1 MEFHKNKL
9 VIVGAGMVGSAVLNT
24 VLSLGLFA
32 EIVMI
37 DKNREKA
44 RGEALDSSHT
54 TSFAYS
60 PNVFVHDGD
69 YEDCAG
75 AQMIVITAG
84 ATIKAG
90 DESEDR
96 TSLAAVNTRIMTEI
110 MRDICNYTRDAIL
123 VMVSNPLDIMTY
135 LAQNRF
141 GYDPRRVI
149 GTGTLL
155 DTARLRRI
163 VAKEYGVDTKNVH
176 GYVLGEHGKSCL
188 INWSHVNIAGIPL
201 EGLEAAFGAVH
212 ALDRAAVLNEVVM
225 AGYEVLKLKGST
237 SAGVAMSVARILKA
251 VALNEESVL
260 PVSTTLQG
268 EYGVRDVAL
277 SVPCIITSEGI
288 GRRLELPLAPEE
300 LEKLRGGAAR
310 LAGIL
315 DALGLRGRA

>member
-84 ATIKAG
+84 ATIKPG

-110 MRDICNYTRDAIL
+110 LRDICKYTRDAIL

-163 VAKEYGVDTKNVH
+163 IAREYGVDTKNVH
-176 GYVLGEHGKSCL
+176 GYVLGEHGKSCM
-188 INWSHVNIAGIPL
+188 IDWSLVNIAGIPL
-201 EGLEAAFGAVH
+201 EGLAAAFGGRK
-212 ALDRAAVLNEVVM
+212 LDRGAVLNEVVM

-277 SVPCIITSEGI
+277 SIPCIITSEGI

-300 LEKLRGGAAR
+300 LEKLRGSASV

-315 DALGLRGRA
+315 DELGLRGKA